1 MKGSLLK
8 IHFDGCGDEHD
19 RWLDAN
25 CPHLFPVGWCK
36 RFGYQLQTPGTDN
49 TADYQKYE
57 DITKDVQFGSRLEV
71 DFFVYLFNTNVFL

>member
-25 CPHLFPVGWCK
+25 CPHLFPVGWCE
-36 RFGYQLQTPGTDN
+36 RFQYQLQTFGTDN
-49 TADYQKYE
+49 TADYQEYE
-57 DITKDVQFGSRLEV
+57 EITKDVKLGSRLEV
-71 DFFVYLFNTNVFL
+71 DFYVSTQTYFL